1 MEKLLR
7 SRMFRQ
13 QFIIHS
19 LYFIIILGLLFY
31 QVGRLTIRELEK
43 QQTNLAQVYRDQL
56 QNDLMGWYN
65 AQKSM
70 LTSFSFML
78 EAMDDQTLRG
88 NRVSQMIKQI
98 LTAYPQIIDVVISD
112 QIGTIVNHLNKT
124 PNSPIGSLADRFYFQ
139 EALKKGE
146 AGGGFFANKKT
157 GKLTM
162 ALSRRFTSTQG
173 QIYVANLY
181 VLFDAFLTN
190 FSLFSNAGFG
200 STFLLNTQ
208 GQVMYY
214 SKNDD
219 YITID
224 QRSLQGIPLEN
235 SGFINLESNLY
246 GSVTGAYFFMP
257 ELEII
262 ALVVASPDLLVK
274 PAQQLQIFVSILG
287 FIAMLVSLLL
297 SYWLT
302 AQVYRPIS
310 GLVHA
315 VNQMAASNYNHKL
328 TVQAD
333 GEIGV
338 LIQSF
343 NQMQEMVA
351 HRELNLKNTAQ
362 RDSLTNLINHGT
374 FIELLENASM
384 TRSAVSLVML
394 DIDHFK
400 TVNDTYGHQAG
411 DLVLQRL
418 AEILVN
424 SLRDRDIVARYGG
437 EEFAIIP
444 YNTGYEP
451 MLCERLRR
459 NVELADF
466 IYNDTKIPIT
476 ISVGWSTLEITDKP
490 ECAVLCPAL
499 IAAADEALYEA
510 KKKGRNRVVQ
520 GRTLS
525 SSLVAA
531 PAIVTESEIQVG

>member
-1 MEKLLR
+1 MENLLR

-13 QFIIHS
+13 QFIMHS

-31 QVGRLTIRELEK
+31 QVGRQTIKELER
-43 QQTNLAQVYRDQL
+43 QQMNLAQVYRDQL
-56 QNDLMGWYN
+56 QNDLKGWHN
-65 AQKSM
+65 AQKST

-78 EAMDDQTLRG
+78 ESMDDQTLQG
-88 NRVSQMIKQI
+88 NHVSELIKHI
-98 LTAYPQIIDVVISD
+98 LTAYPQIIDLVIAD
-112 QIGTIVNHLNKT
+112 QSGTIVNHRNKT
-124 PNSPIGSLADRFYFQ
+124 PVSSLGSIADRSYFQ
-139 EALKKGE
+139 EALKNGE
-146 AGGGFFANKKT
+146 SGGGFFANKKN

-162 ALSRRFTSTQG
+162 ALSRRFTNLQG
-173 QIYVANLY
+173 KTYVASLY

-190 FSLFSNAGFG
+190 FALFSNAGFG
-200 STFLLNTQ
+200 STFLLNPQ
-208 GQVMYY
+208 GQVIYY

-224 QRSLQGIPLEN
+224 QKSLQGISLEN
-235 SGFINLESNLY
+235 SDLITLESNLY
-246 GSVTGAYFFMP
+246 GSVSGAYFFMP
-257 ELEII
+257 ELQII

-287 FIAMLVSLLL
+287 LIAMLVSLLL
-297 SYWLT
+297 SYWMT

-310 GLVHA
+310 ELVHA

-343 NQMQEMVA
+343 NQMQEIVA
-351 HRELNLKNTAQ
+351 RRELSLKDTAQ

-374 FIELLENASM
+374 FLELLNNSSM
-384 TRSAVSLVML
+384 TRAAVSLVML

-400 TVNDTYGHQAG
+400 AVNDVYGHQAG
-411 DLVLQRL
+411 DLVLKRL

-424 SLRDRDIVARYGG
+424 NLRDRDIVARYGG

-466 IYNDTKIPIT
+466 VYNGIKIPVT
-476 ISVGWSTLEITDKP
+476 ISVGWSTIEITDKP
-490 ECAVLCPAL
+490 DCDILCPAL
-499 IAAADEALYEA
+499 IAAADDALYKA
-510 KKKGRNRVVQ
+510 KKNGRNQVVQ
-520 GRTLS
+520 GKSLS
-525 SSLVAA
+525 SISVISPVCDDPKNLA
-531 PAIVTESEIQVG
+531 G

>member
-1 MEKLLR
+1 MGNLVR

-19 LYFIIILGLLFY
+19 LYSIIILGLLFY
-31 QVGRLTIRELEK
+31 QVGRQTIKELER
-43 QQTNLAQVYRDQL
+43 QQMNLAQVYRDQL
-56 QNDLMGWYN
+56 HNDLKGWYN
-65 AQKSM
+65 AQKST
-70 LTSFSFML
+70 LTSFSLML
-78 EAMDDQTLRG
+78 ETMDDQTLQG
-88 NRVSQMIKQI
+88 EHASKLINRVLS
-98 LTAYPQIIDVVISD
+98 AYPQIIDLVIAD
-112 QIGTIVNHLNKT
+112 QSGTIVNHRNKT
-124 PNSPIGSLADRFYFQ
+124 PTSSIGSISDRSYFQ
-139 EALKKGE
+139 EALKNGE
-146 AGGGFFANKKT
+146 SGGGFFANKKT

-162 ALSRRFTSTQG
+162 ALSRRFNNHQG
-173 QIYVANLY
+173 KTYVASLY

-190 FSLFSNAGFG
+190 FALFSNAGFG

-214 SKNDD
+214 SKNGD

-224 QRSLQGIPLEN
+224 QKSLQGISFEN
-235 SGFINLESNLY
+235 SGFITLESNLN
-246 GSVTGAYFFMP
+246 GSVSGAYFFMP
-257 ELEII
+257 ELQII

-297 SYWLT
+297 SYWMT

-310 GLVHA
+310 ELVHA

-343 NQMQEMVA
+343 NQMQEIVA
-351 HRELNLKNTAQ
+351 RRELSLKDTAQ

-374 FIELLENASM
+374 FLELLGNAAL

-400 TVNDTYGHQAG
+400 AVNDTYGHQAG
-411 DLVLQRL
+411 DLVLKRL

-466 IYNDTKIPIT
+466 IYNGIKIPIT
-476 ISVGWSTLEITDKP
+476 ISVGWSTIEITDKP
-490 ECAVLCPAL
+490 DCDVLCPAL
-499 IAAADEALYEA
+499 IAATDEALYKA
-510 KKKGRNRVVQ
+510 KKNGRNQVLQ
-520 GRTLS
+520 GKSLS
-525 SSLVAA
+525 SLGVISPVCDDPENLA
-531 PAIVTESEIQVG
+531 G